1 MFIIKYNLYYYYIF
15 SILQIIRRIL
25 RWNISFCVNLTC
37 YRYLL
42 VVMPFNLLGLRSG
55 DILYNPNPLYHTAGG
70 MLGVGFAILK
80 GIPTVL
86 RTKFSVSAY
95 WTDCIKYNCTVGDLQ
110 NFYTL

>member
-1 MFIIKYNLYYYYIF
+1 M
-15 SILQIIRRIL
+15 
-25 RWNISFCVNLTC
+25 C

-42 VVMPFNLLGLRSG
+42 VVMPFNLVGLKSG

-110 NFYTL
+110 NFYTV